1 MKIKQI
7 LQNSI
12 NKLKENNIEGPS
24 LVARILLAKLLNIQK
39 EKLITIDENDLE
51 EKIEQQYNIQI
62 QEIINGKPIQYITNS
77 QEFMKLNFYVDENVL
92 IPRAD
97 TEILVE
103 EVINICSKT
112 NKNLKILDLCTGSGI
127 IAISIAKYVKNCE
140 LYASD
145 ISVNALEIAKKNA
158 ISNNVE
164 EKLTFVQSN
173 MFENL
178 KEKFDIIVSNP
189 PYIKTNIIKTLDKQ
203 VQNEPHIA
211 LDGGSDGL
219 DFYKIIVKNA
229 NMYLNINGYLCMEI
243 GYDQK
248 IQVEQIIEKENIFS
262 NIYSKIDL
270 YGNDRI
276 VVAKRR

>member
-1 MKIKQI
+1 MIIKQV
-7 LQNSI
+7 LQDSI
-12 NKLKENNIEGPS
+12 NELKENNVEQPS
-24 LVARILLAKLLNIQK
+24 LVARILLSNLLNIQK
-39 EKLITIDENDLE
+39 EKLVVIDDKPLE
-51 EKIEQQYNIQI
+51 EKIEKQYKLQI
-62 QEIINGKPIQYITNS
+62 LEVINGKPIQYITSS

-103 EVINICSKT
+103 EVINIAKT
-112 NKNLKILDLCTGSGI
+112 MNKSLKILDLCTGSGV
-127 IAISIAKYVKNCE
+127 IAISIAKYIEKCE

-145 ISVNALEIAKKNA
+145 ISEYALEIANKNA
-158 ISNNVE
+158 ISNNVD
-164 EKLTFVQSN
+164 KKITFVHSN

-189 PYIKTNIIKTLDKQ
+189 PYIKADIIKTLDKQ
-203 VQNEPHIA
+203 VQHEPHIA
-211 LDGGSDGL
+211 LDGGKDGL
-219 DFYKIIVKNA
+219 KFYKEIVKNT
-229 NMYLNINGYLCMEI
+229 NKYLNVGGYLCLEI

-248 IQVEQIIEKENIFS
+248 IQVEKLIKGANIFN
-262 NIYSKIDL
+262 NIYSKMDL